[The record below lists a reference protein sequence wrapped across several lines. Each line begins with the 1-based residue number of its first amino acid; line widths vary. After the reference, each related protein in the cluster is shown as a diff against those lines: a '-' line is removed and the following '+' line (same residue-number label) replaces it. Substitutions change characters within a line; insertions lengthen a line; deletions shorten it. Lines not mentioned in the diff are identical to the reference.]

1 MRHIAKQVYDKKC
14 MESTVLPPK
23 EQIMVEPL
31 ETIESAAKI
40 LSLSPWTIRLYVR
53 QGKIRPVRIG
63 RRIAIEQA
71 EIRRL
76 IEEGRDDSS
85 WDRGGRR

>member
-1 MRHIAKQVYDKKC
+1 
-14 MESTVLPPK
+14 
-23 EQIMVEPL
+23 MVEPL

-40 LSLSPWTIRLYVR
+40 LSLSPWTIRLYV
-53 QGKIRPVRIG
+53 RPVRIG

>member
-1 MRHIAKQVYDKKC
+1 
-14 MESTVLPPK
+14 
-23 EQIMVEPL
+23 MVEPL

-53 QGKIRPVRIG
+53 QGKIRPVRLG

-76 IEEGRDDSS
+76 IEEGRDDSPFE
-85 WDRGGRR
+85 RGRGDERRQSSHGG

>member
-1 MRHIAKQVYDKKC
+1 
-14 MESTVLPPK
+14 MESTLFPLK

-76 IEEGRDDSS
+76 IEEGRDDSPFE
-85 WDRGGRR
+85 RGARR

>member
-1 MRHIAKQVYDKKC
+1 
-14 MESTVLPPK
+14 
-23 EQIMVEPL
+23 MVEPL

-85 WDRGGRR
+85 WDRAEAGDEDCCDINGGNEDVRGA